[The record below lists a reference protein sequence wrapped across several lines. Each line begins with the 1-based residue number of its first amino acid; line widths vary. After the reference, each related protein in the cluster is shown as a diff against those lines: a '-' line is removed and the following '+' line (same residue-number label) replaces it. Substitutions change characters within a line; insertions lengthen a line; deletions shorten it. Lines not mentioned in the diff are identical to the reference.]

1 MSMDISDFYQTF
13 FDEADELLADM
24 EQHLLVLQPEAPDA
38 EQLNAIFRAAHSIKG
53 GAGTFGFSVL
63 QETTHLMENLLD
75 EARRGEMQ
83 LNTDIIN
90 LFLETKD
97 IMQEQLDAYKQS
109 QEPDAAS
116 FDYICQALRQLALEA
131 KGETPSAVTRL
142 SVVAKS
148 EPQDEQSRNQLPRR
162 IILSRLKAG
171 EVDLL
176 EEELGHLTTLTDVVK
191 GVDSLSAILPGDIA
205 EDDITAVLC
214 FVIEADQ
221 ITFETVEVS
230 PKISTPPVL
239 KLAAEQA
246 PTGRVEREKTTRS
259 SESTSIR
266 VAVEKVDQL
275 INLVGELVITQ
286 SMLAQ
291 RSSELDPVNH
301 GDLITSMGQ
310 LQRNARDL
318 QESVMSIRMMPME
331 YVFSRYPRLVR
342 DLAGK
347 LGKQVELTLVGSS
360 TELDKSLIERIID
373 PLTHLVRNSLDHGI
387 ELPEK
392 RLAAGKNSVGN
403 LILSAEHQGG
413 NICIEVTDDGAG
425 LNRERIL
432 AKAASQGLTVSE
444 NMSDDEVAMLI
455 FAPGFSTAEQVTD
468 VSGRGVGMDVVKRN
482 IQEMGGHVEIQSKQ
496 GTGTTIRILLPL
508 TLAILDGMSVRVA
521 DEVFI
526 LPLNAV
532 MESLQPREAIN
543 FMVITKGAGRIAE
556 VGARFVL
563 DGMPGKQ
570 MAIDADLN
578 AGLIGEDEAKKR
590 RSEVTQEA
598 DFYGSMDGASKFV
611 RGDAIA
617 GILIMVINVVG
628 GLLVG
633 VLQHGMSM
641 GHAAESYTLLTI
653 GDGLVAQIPALVI
666 STAAGVIVT
675 RVSTDQDVGE
685 QMVNQ
690 LFSNPSVMLLS
701 AAVLGLLG
709 LVPGMPN
716 LVFLL
721 FTAGLLGL
729 AWWIRGRE
737 QKAPAEPKPVKMAEN
752 NAVVEAT
759 WNDVQLEDSL
769 GMEVG
774 YRLSP
779 MVDFQQDGE
788 LLGRIRSIRKK
799 FAQEMGFLP
808 PVVHIRDNMDLQ
820 PARYRILMK
829 GVEIGSGDAYP
840 GRWLA
845 INPGTAAGTLPG
857 EATVDPAFGLNAIWI
872 ESALK
877 EQAQIQGYTVVE
889 ASTVVATHLNHL
901 ISQHAAELFG
911 RQEAQ
916 QLLDRVAQ
924 EMPKLTEDLVPGVVT
939 LTTLHKVL
947 QNLLDEKVPIRDMR
961 TILETLAE
969 HAPIQ
974 SDPHE
979 LTAVVRVALGRAI
992 TQQWFPGKD
1001 EVHVIGL
1008 DTPLE
1013 RLLLQALQGGG
1024 GLEPGL
1030 ADRLLAQTQEAL
1042 SRQEMVGAPP
1052 VLLVNHALRPLLSRF
1067 LRRSLPQLVVLSNL
1081 ELSDNRHIRM
1091 TATIGGK

>member
-131 KGETPSAVTRL
+131 KGEMPSAVTRL

-191 GVDSLSAILPGDIA
+191 GTDSLSAILPGDIA

-230 PKISTPPVL
+230 PKTSPPPVL
-239 KLAAEQA
+239 KLATEQA

-532 MESLQPREAIN
+532 MESLQPREADLHPLAGGERVLEVRGEYLPIVELWKVFN
-543 FMVITKGAGRIAE
+543 VAGAKTEATQGIVVILQSGGRRYALL
-556 VGARFVL
+556 V
-563 DGMPGKQ
+563 DQ
-570 MAIDADLN
+570 
-578 AGLIGEDEAKKR
+578 LIGQHQVVVKNLESNYRK
-590 RSEVTQEA
+590 VP
-598 DFYGSMDGASKFV
+598 
-611 RGDAIA
+611 
-617 GILIMVINVVG
+617 GI
-628 GLLVG
+628 
-633 VLQHGMSM
+633 S
-641 GHAAESYTLLTI
+641 AATI
-653 GDGLVAQIPALVI
+653 LGDGSVALIVDVSALQAI
-666 STAAGVIVT
+666 NREQRMANTAA
-675 RVSTDQDVGE
+675 
-685 QMVNQ
+685 
-690 LFSNPSVMLLS
+690 
-701 AAVLGLLG
+701 
-709 LVPGMPN
+709 
-716 LVFLL
+716 
-721 FTAGLLGL
+721 
-729 AWWIRGRE
+729 
-737 QKAPAEPKPVKMAEN
+737 
-752 NAVVEAT
+752 
-759 WNDVQLEDSL
+759 
-769 GMEVG
+769 
-774 YRLSP
+774 
-779 MVDFQQDGE
+779 
-788 LLGRIRSIRKK
+788 
-799 FAQEMGFLP
+799 
-808 PVVHIRDNMDLQ
+808 
-820 PARYRILMK
+820 
-829 GVEIGSGDAYP
+829 
-840 GRWLA
+840 
-845 INPGTAAGTLPG
+845 
-857 EATVDPAFGLNAIWI
+857 
-872 ESALK
+872 
-877 EQAQIQGYTVVE
+877 
-889 ASTVVATHLNHL
+889 
-901 ISQHAAELFG
+901 
-911 RQEAQ
+911 
-916 QLLDRVAQ
+916 
-924 EMPKLTEDLVPGVVT
+924 
-939 LTTLHKVL
+939 
-947 QNLLDEKVPIRDMR
+947 
-961 TILETLAE
+961 
-969 HAPIQ
+969 
-974 SDPHE
+974 
-979 LTAVVRVALGRAI
+979 
-992 TQQWFPGKD
+992 
-1001 EVHVIGL
+1001 
-1008 DTPLE
+1008 
-1013 RLLLQALQGGG
+1013 
-1024 GLEPGL
+1024 
-1030 ADRLLAQTQEAL
+1030 
-1042 SRQEMVGAPP
+1042 
-1052 VLLVNHALRPLLSRF
+1052 
-1067 LRRSLPQLVVLSNL
+1067 
-1081 ELSDNRHIRM
+1081 
-1091 TATIGGK
+1091 

>member
-116 FDYICQALRQLALEA
+116 FDYICQALRQLTLEA

-148 EPQDEQSRNQLPRR
+148 EPQDEQSRSQLPRR

-191 GVDSLSAILPGDIA
+191 GADSLSAILPGDIA

-230 PKISTPPVL
+230 PKISPPPVL

-291 RSSELDPVNH
+291 RSSALDPVNH

-532 MESLQPREAIN
+532 MESLQPREADLHPLAGGERVLEVRGEYLPIVELWKVFN
-543 FMVITKGAGRIAE
+543 VAGAKTEATQGIVVILQSGGRRYALL
-556 VGARFVL
+556 V
-563 DGMPGKQ
+563 DQ
-570 MAIDADLN
+570 
-578 AGLIGEDEAKKR
+578 LIGQHQVVVKNLESNYRK
-590 RSEVTQEA
+590 VP
-598 DFYGSMDGASKFV
+598 
-611 RGDAIA
+611 
-617 GILIMVINVVG
+617 GI
-628 GLLVG
+628 
-633 VLQHGMSM
+633 S
-641 GHAAESYTLLTI
+641 AATI
-653 GDGLVAQIPALVI
+653 LGDGSVALIVDVSALQAI
-666 STAAGVIVT
+666 NREQRMANTAA
-675 RVSTDQDVGE
+675 
-685 QMVNQ
+685 
-690 LFSNPSVMLLS
+690 
-701 AAVLGLLG
+701 
-709 LVPGMPN
+709 
-716 LVFLL
+716 
-721 FTAGLLGL
+721 
-729 AWWIRGRE
+729 
-737 QKAPAEPKPVKMAEN
+737 
-752 NAVVEAT
+752 
-759 WNDVQLEDSL
+759 
-769 GMEVG
+769 
-774 YRLSP
+774 
-779 MVDFQQDGE
+779 
-788 LLGRIRSIRKK
+788 
-799 FAQEMGFLP
+799 
-808 PVVHIRDNMDLQ
+808 
-820 PARYRILMK
+820 
-829 GVEIGSGDAYP
+829 
-840 GRWLA
+840 
-845 INPGTAAGTLPG
+845 
-857 EATVDPAFGLNAIWI
+857 
-872 ESALK
+872 
-877 EQAQIQGYTVVE
+877 
-889 ASTVVATHLNHL
+889 
-901 ISQHAAELFG
+901 
-911 RQEAQ
+911 
-916 QLLDRVAQ
+916 
-924 EMPKLTEDLVPGVVT
+924 
-939 LTTLHKVL
+939 
-947 QNLLDEKVPIRDMR
+947 
-961 TILETLAE
+961 
-969 HAPIQ
+969 
-974 SDPHE
+974 
-979 LTAVVRVALGRAI
+979 
-992 TQQWFPGKD
+992 
-1001 EVHVIGL
+1001 
-1008 DTPLE
+1008 
-1013 RLLLQALQGGG
+1013 
-1024 GLEPGL
+1024 
-1030 ADRLLAQTQEAL
+1030 
-1042 SRQEMVGAPP
+1042 
-1052 VLLVNHALRPLLSRF
+1052 
-1067 LRRSLPQLVVLSNL
+1067 
-1081 ELSDNRHIRM
+1081 
-1091 TATIGGK
+1091 